1 MDRSRL
7 ARPLVASALI
17 SGLVLTASGCAAST
31 PSADTPAAA
40 DTKATITYAIWDE
53 TQKEGIEANIDSFNE
68 LYPNITVN
76 LTVTPWEDYW
86 TKLQTQASSDTL
98 PDLFWLNSGYFLVYV
113 NADKLASIEPLITDG
128 SIDLSNY
135 PAALVAPY
143 NDDGVQYG
151 VPKDFDTFGIWYNP
165 ALFQEAGVAEPTDDW
180 TWADF
185 TEAAQQLRSAL
196 KPEGAYGIVSEMTA
210 FSSLYNTI
218 WQAGGDVLS
227 ADGKSSEIDS
237 PATVKAIEFWQ
248 GLLADD
254 SMPSPQQLSDTSAL
268 DWFGSGKAAMYIS
281 GSYDRTAIVDSS
293 LGDAVQAAPL
303 PQGEERATITGGL
316 TVAAS
321 AKGKNLAATRAF
333 QAYLASQEA
342 QDEQGALGS
351 IIPAF
356 QGTQQGWIDTMPDT
370 NLSVFI
376 DAVDYGHAD
385 PVNLSSAEWGAQIDE
400 LFVKAM
406 NGELTAQDAAK
417 QMGEAMTTAMNASQ

>member
-1 MDRSRL
+1 M
-7 ARPLVASALI
+7 ARPLVAGALI
-17 SGLVLTASGCAAST
+17 SGLVLAASGCAGST
-31 PSADTPAAA
+31 PSAEDPVAAKDT
-40 DTKATITYAIWDE
+40 TATITYAIWDE
-53 TQKEGIEANIDSFNE
+53 TQKEGIEANIDSFNKR
-68 LYPNITVN
+68 YPNITVN

-98 PDLFWLNSGYFLVYV
+98 PDLFWLNSGYFLTYA
-113 NADKLASIEPLITDG
+113 NADKLASIEPLISDG

-135 PAALVAPY
+135 PTALVDSY
-143 NDDGVQYG
+143 EYDGVQYG

-165 ALFQEAGVAEPTDDW
+165 ALFLKAGVAEPTGNW
-180 TWADF
+180 TWDDF
-185 TEAAQQLRSAL
+185 ANAAHRLRAAL
-196 KPEGAYGIVSEMTA
+196 KPEDGYGVVSEMTA
-210 FSSLYNTI
+210 FSSLYNSI

-248 GLLADD
+248 GLRADG
-254 SMPSPQQLSDTSAL
+254 SIPSPQQLSDTSAL

-293 LGDAVQAAPL
+293 LGSAVQAAAL
-303 PQGEERATITGGL
+303 PQNEERATIAGGL

-321 AKGKNLAATRAF
+321 ASGKNLAAARAF
-333 QAYLASQEA
+333 QAYLASQDA
-342 QDEQGALGS
+342 QNEQGALGA

-356 QGTQQGWIDTMPDT
+356 QGTQKGWIGTMPNT

-376 DAVDYGHAD
+376 DAVEYGHAN
-385 PVNLSSAEWGAQIDE
+385 PVNPSSAEWGAQIDE

-406 NGELTAQDAAK
+406 NGELTAEDAAK
-417 QMGEAMTTAMNASQ
+417 QMGEAMTTAMNKSQ